1 MSFFPMFIE
10 LKQKKC
16 LVVGGGPIAA
26 RKIQALLEFG
36 GDVTAIA
43 TTFSDAVEQMVGIR
57 KICRG
62 FEENDLD
69 EVDLVVA
76 ATDDPQLN
84 HEIARRCK
92 ASRIPVNAV
101 DQPEDCSFLFP
112 AYRKQGEVVA
122 AYSSGGQSPAIAQY
136 LKAASA
142 EILTKE
148 LGDLAARLGE
158 LRTRVKTEIANA
170 NDRKRFYQEVLT
182 LSLEADGVLEEAEIE
197 KILEIYKNKNGEN

>member
-1 MSFFPMFIE
+1 MSFFPMFVE

-16 LVVGGGPIAA
+16 LVVGGGPIAS
-26 RKIQALLEFG
+26 RKIEVLLEFG
-36 GDVTAIA
+36 GDVTTVA
-43 TTFSDAVEQMVGIR
+43 TAFSDAVEQMVGIR
-57 KICRG
+57 RICRE

-69 EVDLVVA
+69 KVDLVVA
-76 ATDDPQLN
+76 ATDDPKLN
-84 HEIARRCK
+84 HEIAKQCK
-92 ASRIPVNAV
+92 MRRIPVNAV

-136 LKAASA
+136 LKAVSA

-158 LRTRVKTEIANA
+158 LRPRVKKEIADA
-170 NDRKRFYQEVLT
+170 NDRKRFYQEVLA
-182 LSLEADGVLEEAEIE
+182 LSLEADGTLKDAEIE
-197 KILEIYKNKNGEN
+197 MIFETYKNENGEN

>member
-1 MSFFPMFIE
+1 MSFFPMFVE

-26 RKIQALLEFG
+26 RKIEVLLEFG
-36 GDVTAIA
+36 GDVTTVA
-43 TTFSDAVEQMVGIR
+43 TAFSDAVEQMVGIR
-57 KICRG
+57 RICRE

-69 EVDLVVA
+69 KVDLVVA
-76 ATDDPQLN
+76 ATDDPKLN
-84 HEIARRCK
+84 HEIAKQCK
-92 ASRIPVNAV
+92 MRRIPVNAV

-136 LKAASA
+136 LKEASA

-158 LRTRVKTEIANA
+158 LRPRVKKEIADA
-170 NDRKRFYQEVLT
+170 NDRKRFYQEVLA
-182 LSLEADGVLEEAEIE
+182 LSLEADGTLKDAEIE
-197 KILEIYKNKNGEN
+197 MIFETYKNENGEN